1 LNFAARGLRPLVIG
15 VLICAWLLC
24 AFHAE
29 ALAQVIDRVVAVVGG
44 QAITASDVRAAR
56 RLGLVTPADLTEPE
70 LVDRLVMREMM
81 RTEVDRFAVAPP
93 DAAEVDAAVAA
104 ARARL
109 GADAP
114 AALDALG
121 MSHVRL
127 RAWIEDDRRIVRY
140 LDQRF
145 DAAAQPADEEILTF
159 FRSREREFARDG
171 RPQPFESVQAEVRAR
186 LMAERRQQL
195 IDEWVAGL
203 RRRTTVTL
211 VSAGS

>member
-1 LNFAARGLRPLVIG
+1 LLNGRVNRLSLVVAFLALVAPGAA
-15 VLICAWLLC
+15 W
-24 AFHAE
+24 
-29 ALAQVIDRVVAVVGG
+29 AQVIDRVVAVVGG

-56 RLGLVTPADLTEPE
+56 RLGLVAPAGLAEPE
-70 LVDRLVMREMM
+70 LVDRLVVREMM

-93 DAAEVDAAVAA
+93 DAAEVDAAVVA

-121 MSHVRL
+121 MSDARL

-145 DAAAQPADEEILTF
+145 DAAAQPSDEEVLTF
-159 FRSREREFARDG
+159 FRSREREFSRDG
-171 RPQPFESVQAEVRAR
+171 RAQPFDTVQAEVRAR
-186 LMAERRQQL
+186 LMTERRQQL
-195 IDEWVAGL
+195 IDEWIAGL

-211 VSAGS
+211 VPAGS